1 MPFVHIRI
9 AGRPLSASEIQTLQA
24 GATTLMA
31 GIMRKKAEL
40 TSVLVEQ
47 PDVGGWSIGGAP
59 VPQAAHWD
67 VKVTA
72 GTNTDDEKAA
82 FVEQAHRLLKD
93 AIGSTLPVATYVV
106 IDEIAADA
114 WGYDGRTQAYR
125 RISPEGVMK
134 QPQRSPHN
142 GLSMI
147 AAAMRDAVRLLT
159 FQPSRQ

>member
-1 MPFVHIRI
+1 MPFVHIRV
-9 AGRPLSASEIQTLQA
+9 AGRPLSGSEIQTLQA

-31 GIMRKKAEL
+31 CIMRKKAEL
-40 TSVLVEQ
+40 TAVLVEQ
-47 PDVGGWSIGGAP
+47 PVIGGWSIGGNP
-59 VPQAAHWD
+59 VPLAAHLD

-93 AIGSTLPVATYVV
+93 VIGSTLPLATYVV
-106 IDEIAADA
+106 IDEIASDA

-125 RISPEGVMK
+125 RVTPEGVMK
-134 QPQRSPHN
+134 QPQRSPHD
-142 GLSMI
+142 GLSVI
-147 AAAMRDAVRLLT
+147 AVAIRDAVRLLT